1 MILEWQ
7 LPYETHLMKYGK
19 KTEALF
25 HAMRES
31 IMGGTIPPGSRLP
44 STRALAAQYGLSR
57 GTVNTVYEMLQA
69 QGYVQ
74 AIPSSGT
81 VAVHTG
87 GNPRPLPPDG
97 AGETLSAWGERVRA
111 LPAVKDSPGPPSARA
126 DGGSPLREPAEGET
140 EPGVIDFSPGRVDLR
155 RFPVKEWNRLLYA
168 QVRGQ
173 YRSERADVH
182 AAEGHAPLR
191 EGIARHLRRARG
203 LAADPDDIVIVGGSH
218 QALVLLIQ
226 LILNPGEPA
235 VVENP
240 GYEGTVRA
248 VRAAGGMIVPCPVDR
263 NGLETD
269 ALPES
274 ARLIAV
280 TPGRQFPTGAV
291 MPLER
296 RLRLLE
302 YAERHRSFVIEDDYD
317 SEFRFRGQPIEPL
330 KTLDRSGR
338 VVFVGT
344 FSRTMMHDLRLGYAV
359 LPPGLKEA
367 FRKAK
372 QLYEPHPTA
381 ILEQRALAAFL
392 NGGGYERHLRRMRR
406 RNMRLSERLE
416 CLLRE
421 RAGRALSV
429 HPNDAGLYVYA
440 EWRGSGAAFDRFLAA
455 CARRRLVVRDLRQ
468 TYVGQAKPA
477 VALGFAHLEED
488 EMEEGVARLAAA
500 AEEVLAEGV

>member
-1 MILEWQ
+1 LDWQ
-7 LPYETHLMKYGK
+7 LPYETCLMKYGK

-25 HAMRES
+25 YAMRDS
-31 IMGGTIPPGSRLP
+31 IMNGTVPPGSRLP

-74 AIPSSGT
+74 AIPSRGT

-87 GNPRPLPPDG
+87 GNPRSALPDG
-97 AGETLSAWGERVRA
+97 EGETLSAWGERVRA
-111 LPAVKDSPGPPSARA
+111 LPAVNNSSGPPSAIRA
-126 DGGSPLREPAEGET
+126 DGRSPLREPAER

-173 YRSERADVH
+173 YRSARADIH

-191 EGIARHLRRARG
+191 EGIARHLRRVRG
-203 LAADPDDIVIVGGSH
+203 LAAEPDDIVIVGGSH

-248 VRAAGGMIVPCPVDR
+248 VQAAGGMVVPCPVDR
-263 NGLETD
+263 HGLVTD

-317 SEFRFRGQPIEPL
+317 SEFRFRGRPIEPL
-330 KTLDRSGR
+330 MTLDRSGR

-406 RNMRLSERLE
+406 RYMRLSERME
-416 CLLRE
+416 NLLRE
-421 RAGRALSV
+421 RAGRALFV

-440 EWRGSGAAFDRFLAA
+440 EWLGSGEAFDRFLAA
-455 CARRRLVVRDLRQ
+455 CAGRRLVVRDLRQ
-468 TYVGQAKPA
+468 TYVGRAKPA

-500 AEEVLAEGV
+500 AEDVLTEDG